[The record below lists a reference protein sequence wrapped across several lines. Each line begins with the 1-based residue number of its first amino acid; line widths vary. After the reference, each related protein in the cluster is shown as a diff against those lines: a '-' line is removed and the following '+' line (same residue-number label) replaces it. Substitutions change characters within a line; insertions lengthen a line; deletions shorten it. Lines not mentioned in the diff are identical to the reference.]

1 MPSIIDTAPPS
12 ATLELKD
19 SNTAYFM
26 MRDQQLPTTVT
37 LPGSSNFDLTLF
49 NVTATGSVKPAGP
62 GTLILTLYGAAKPTG
77 EDIQWLPLAASVEEP
92 IGGAGELE
100 ETMWMIEGS
109 DLMIF
114 LGSGKMQG
122 TFKTNVANNPQ
133 APIDLEQHPGD
144 IENTDPL
151 YVFAI
156 GASFTPTG
164 AARGAVKG
172 AARAALAEGVLCSLE
187 MANLTINA

>member
-1 MPSIIDTAPPS
+1 MPSIIDSAPAS

-19 SNTAYFM
+19 SNTAYFQ
-26 MRDQQLPTTVT
+26 MRDQKLPTTVT

-62 GTLILTLYGAAKPTG
+62 GTLILTLFGAAKPTG
-77 EDIQWLPLAASVEEP
+77 GNAAWLPIAQSIAEP
-92 IGGAGELE
+92 IGGPAELG

-122 TFKTNVANNPQ
+122 TFKTNIASNPQ
-133 APIDLEQHPGD
+133 PPLDLWHHSGD
-144 IENTDPL
+144 IEDTDPL

-156 GASFTPTG
+156 GASFTPS
-164 AARGAVKG
+164 AARSGRNAG
-172 AARAALAEGVLCSLE
+172 RAAEEDESLCTLELAHF
-187 MANLTINA
+187 TINA